1 MAYSAAQVYPSVFC
15 LYADAN
21 TRTCTRT
28 HVGICLCVMFSHKFL
43 YVKHCLWDKG
53 MKTRQASKRNLDI
66 TLMKAIIFRFPSA
79 RKFSYQKWEE
89 NWNNSRLN

>member
-1 MAYSAAQVYPSVFC
+1 MAYSAAQVYPNIAYAYYTSVFC

-43 YVKHCLWDKG
+43 YVKHCW
-53 MKTRQASKRNLDI
+53 
-66 TLMKAIIFRFPSA
+66 
-79 RKFSYQKWEE
+79 
-89 NWNNSRLN
+89 